1 MSSSAVLRLRE
12 DVVSMLGEQVRYR
25 EVLLAMVRRDL
36 LLRYKQ
42 AALGFG
48 WAVLVPLLHMIV
60 FTVVFTRVVLLE
72 TEFPYPIYAYTG
84 LLPWALF
91 ASAVRFSAG
100 SLVAN
105 RDLITKI
112 FFPREVFVFSAVIVA
127 LVDFL
132 VASLVL
138 LALMAY
144 YGVGL
149 SWSVL
154 FVPVIVG
161 VQLAFTTGIGLLV
174 AMANLFYRD
183 VRYLVDVLLTAWMF
197 GTSVVYPVERIGG
210 RLAEILVLVNPMTPI
225 INAYRSVVLGGSL
238 PDLAALAPA
247 AGLAVGVLAVGW
259 LVFHRGEFRFAEE
272 V

>member
-1 MSSSAVLRLRE
+1 
-12 DVVSMLGEQVRYR
+12 
-25 EVLLAMVRRDL
+25 
-36 LLRYKQ
+36 
-42 AALGFG
+42 
-48 WAVLVPLLHMIV
+48 
-60 FTVVFTRVVLLE
+60 
-72 TEFPYPIYAYTG
+72 
-84 LLPWALF
+84 
-91 ASAVRFSAG
+91 
-100 SLVAN
+100 
-105 RDLITKI
+105 
-112 FFPREVFVFSAVIVA
+112 
-127 LVDFL
+127 VDFL